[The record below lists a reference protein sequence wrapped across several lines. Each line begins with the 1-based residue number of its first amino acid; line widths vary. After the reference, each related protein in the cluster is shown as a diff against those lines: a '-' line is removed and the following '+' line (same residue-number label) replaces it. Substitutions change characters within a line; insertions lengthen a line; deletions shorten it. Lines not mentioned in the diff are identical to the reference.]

1 MKSKIVAV
9 RGNGIYLIQTAK
21 KRGHIFSAIEQSM
34 SDEMDLDA
42 FLKFGYWEPYSG
54 NLRPEDLITAPLK
67 NIKPL
72 KERGE

>member
-9 RGNGIYLIQTAK
+9 RGNGIYLIQTTK
-21 KRGHIFSAIEQSM
+21 NKGRIFSTVEQNM
-34 SDEMDLDA
+34 SDEMDLNA

-54 NLRPEDLITAPLK
+54 NLQPEDLITDSLK
-67 NIKPL
+67 NIKPI